1 MARPNP
7 PSAESQSRFPLMEEI
22 HGPLSDRAA
31 VAESQRCLY
40 CYDAPCIH
48 ACPTGIDVPTF
59 VKKISTGD
67 LPGAAKTILTANILG
82 ASCARVCPTEVL
94 CEGACVLG
102 HEYDPIQIG
111 LLQRHA
117 TDFVTARGISVLDSP
132 AQATGFRVAIIGAG
146 PAGLGCAADLAALG
160 HRVVIFEK
168 EALAGGLNTRGVAYY
183 KMKPK
188 VSLDEVRLVE
198 SLGVEIRTGVNV
210 GKDLHA
216 DELLSEYDAIF
227 VAIGLG
233 GGSRLG
239 VPGEVGAGVRAAL
252 DFIRD
257 IHEMPLESVSVGKTV
272 LVIGGGNTAIDAVS
286 QAKRIGASSAT
297 LAYRRK
303 EEQMSAYAFEVAQ
316 ARAADCRL
324 IFEANPREVVRND
337 EGNLTGVRFTHAS
350 SGMEWIE
357 PCDQLLLAIGQPKQD
372 QLLKSLFPA
381 LELNA
386 RGCVATDPLTARTS
400 IHKVFAGGDCA
411 NGGMEVVNAVGEGKK
426 AAMAIHHMLT
436 GKTASPKSQA
446 SRSGI
451 ARPAAGAG
459 LWNPIRSATH

>member
-1 MARPNP
+1 
-7 PSAESQSRFPLMEEI
+7 MEEM

-31 VAESQRCLY
+31 LAESQRCLY

-67 LPGAAKTILTANILG
+67 VTGAAKTILTANILG

-132 AQATGFRVAIIGAG
+132 AKANGFRVAIIGAG

-183 KMKPK
+183 KMKPQ

-216 DELLSEYDAIF
+216 DELLSEYDAMF

-233 GGSRLG
+233 GGSLLG
-239 VPGEVGAGVRAAL
+239 VPG
-252 DFIRD
+252 
-257 IHEMPLESVSVGKTV
+257 K
-272 LVIGGGNTAIDAVS
+272 
-286 QAKRIGASSAT
+286 SAP
-297 LAYRRK
+297 
-303 EEQMSAYAFEVAQ
+303 E
-316 ARAADCRL
+316 
-324 IFEANPREVVRND
+324 
-337 EGNLTGVRFTHAS
+337 
-350 SGMEWIE
+350 
-357 PCDQLLLAIGQPKQD
+357 
-372 QLLKSLFPA
+372 
-381 LELNA
+381 
-386 RGCVATDPLTARTS
+386 
-400 IHKVFAGGDCA
+400 
-411 NGGMEVVNAVGEGKK
+411 
-426 AAMAIHHMLT
+426 
-436 GKTASPKSQA
+436 
-446 SRSGI
+446 
-451 ARPAAGAG
+451 
-459 LWNPIRSATH
+459 